1 MKKEEHGGD
10 IEIRRMP
17 QVWKCVVEIGWNT
30 LEWGGRVECWGRK
43 MMANTAKA
51 S

>member
-17 QVWKCVVEIGWNT
+17 QVWTCAVEIGWNT
-30 LEWGGRVECWGRK
+30 WEWGVGEKRQCED
-43 MMANTAKA
+43 
-51 S
+51 